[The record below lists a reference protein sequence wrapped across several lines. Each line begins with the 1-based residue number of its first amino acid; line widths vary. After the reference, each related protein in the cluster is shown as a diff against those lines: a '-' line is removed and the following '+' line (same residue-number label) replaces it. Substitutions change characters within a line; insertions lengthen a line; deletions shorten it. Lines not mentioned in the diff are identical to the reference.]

1 MNAAHVLAY
10 IGLSSSYSVENLL
23 NDWQKDYHLLTAPE
37 ESRLKQFKLNQGGT
51 AYRCRAIP
59 HTAYRCRAIPHTA
72 YRCRAIPHTAYRCR
86 AIPHTAHLLTASGTV
101 YISDPY
107 REVII

>member
-72 YRCRAIPHTAYRCR
+72 
-86 AIPHTAHLLTASGTV
+86 HLLTASGTV